1 MAAAVTIPPARAA
14 LTHPGGIG
22 RRGWGVLVLA
32 VTVVVAITA
41 PVALGIAR
49 HTVGQ
54 AIRQPITPI
63 PHTGDCVLSA
73 IEPAGSALQFMVGTI
88 ATASIGTCASHN
100 DQPINAGEIVSIT
113 PDRRAFPRIGSTA
126 TESPDPRTC
135 QAAAA
140 DYVEW
145 PDRSW
150 APASTRNIV
159 LMGPD
164 AAQYLTG
171 QQWLACA
178 ILPV

>member
-88 ATASIGTCASHN
+88 ATAWIGTCASQN

-113 PDRRAFPRIGSTA
+113 PDRRAFPRSGSTA
-126 TESPDPRTC
+126 TNHRI
-135 QAAAA
+135 
-140 DYVEW
+140 
-145 PDRSW
+145 RGH
-150 APASTRNIV
+150 TRRPPPTTWN
-159 LMGPD
+159 GP
-164 AAQYLTG
+164 TG
-171 QQWLACA
+171 RGRRRRPGISC
-178 ILPV
+178 